1 MESPLSLNPQNIP
14 SYSVPSMSLST
25 VDTSRQMFKP
35 THVVDH
41 RVPAEIVKKIS
52 YDGRTEYLVRWAG
65 LPNSCNT
72 WECPSKTPSI
82 APLVYALE
90 NPAAAA
96 AAAFAASS
104 GSAVGAD
111 SCTPGSSK
119 AASTSTYEG
128 RITPASSIGNESIG
142 ADFAGLDMSGN
153 AAVKAL
159 VCMTNSARTS
169 PAEFNPQVPPVAD
182 WSALLLGS
190 THPNQANAI
199 KKANKPP
206 RHNTAAL
213 GPDGKPKPR
222 RRANSH
228 GSSLHDIGTRIV
240 ITSEKGEHDGA
251 KGYVSRVPVHPS
263 TWYEVT
269 LNDANGTVLKLRS
282 SSFRV
287 IADGASTTSPEK
299 RPLEQDVST
308 ADVEPSAPAATVA
321 TSSKGVP
328 TAPQN
333 KKPRT
338 PKAALP
344 ELGQQVIITGDKGG
358 RQGQRGSISRTPDHP
373 STWYELTLQDGEVL
387 KLRSTSFTTNLDWTV
402 DDDAGS
408 SLVDGLPS
416 TTTATGMTS
425 VNIAA
430 APAPVVAAPQQP
442 PAAVK
447 AVNHIYQRLKD
458 EDAMSDSEHG

>member
-82 APLVYALE
+82 VPLVYALE

-182 WSALLLGS
+182 WSAMLLGS
-190 THPNQANAI
+190 TQPTQANAI

-251 KGYVSRVPVHPS
+251 
-263 TWYEVT
+263 
-269 LNDANGTVLKLRS
+269 NGTVLKLRS

-308 ADVEPSAPAATVA
+308 ADVEPSAPAATVP
-321 TSSKGVP
+321 TSSKSVP

-358 RQGQRGSISRTPDHP
+358 RQGQRGTISRTRDHP
-373 STWYELTLQDGEVL
+373 STWYELTLNDGEVL
-387 KLRSTSFTTNLDWTV
+387 KLRSTSFTTNMDWTSS
-402 DDDAGS
+402 DDDDTPKSADP
-408 SLVDGLPS
+408 VKPPPS
-416 TTTATGMTS
+416 FIHHA
-425 VNIAA
+425 
-430 APAPVVAAPQQP
+430 
-442 PAAVK
+442 
-447 AVNHIYQRLKD
+447 YQRLKD
-458 EDAMSDSEHG
+458 EDAMSDS